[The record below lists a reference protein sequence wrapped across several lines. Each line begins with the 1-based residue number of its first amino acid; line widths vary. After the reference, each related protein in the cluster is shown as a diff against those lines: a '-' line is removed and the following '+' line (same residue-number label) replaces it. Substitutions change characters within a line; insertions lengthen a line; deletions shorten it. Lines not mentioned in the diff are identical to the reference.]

1 MQNTHTDGSYTS
13 LCDLTDGDRRHK
25 RPYAFS
31 DTILIAP
38 HVGQSSA
45 SPSSPVALSVPYS
58 AFRPRFDCA
67 WWVDKTVS
75 LTAHICLISLFETL
89 FFFLY
94 VSRSEDDGLLNAI
107 DSYVGSIAGDCSA
120 LPYNITA
127 DVRSL
132 ITALVPLANLSA
144 AASSAAQT
152 RAAHNHALQA
162 QSWGYFGGLLGVVIS
177 LIGVARCKSYKIHIR
192 RLLAENMALVGLLGV
207 YEYVFFRTIVY
218 NYTTLSHAEL
228 TWHVLTN
235 LNATCP
241 VFG

>member
-1 MQNTHTDGSYTS
+1 MPELPNVGSYTTLS
-13 LCDLTDGDRRHK
+13 DLAEPDRRTK

-38 HVGQSSA
+38 HVGQGA
-45 SPSSPVALSVPYS
+45 LSSPAPFTVRYS
-58 AFRPRFDCA
+58 AFKPRFDCA
-67 WWVDKTVS
+67 WWVDKSIS

-89 FFFLY
+89 FFFQY
-94 VSRSEDDGLLNAI
+94 VSKSEDNGLLTAI
-107 DSYVGSIAGDCSA
+107 DSYAGSLAGDCSV
-120 LPYNITA
+120 LPTNLTA
-127 DVRSL
+127 DMRAL

-144 AASSAAQT
+144 AAATSADS
-152 RAAHNHALQA
+152 RAAYNHTLQVH
-162 QSWGYFGGLLGVVIS
+162 SWAYFGGLLGALVG
-177 LIGVARCKSYKIHIR
+177 LIGISRCKSYKIHIR
-192 RLLAENMALVGLLGV
+192 RIFAENLALVGLLGV

-228 TWHVLTN
+228 TWNVIKN